1 LRILLFTGKGG
12 VGKTTLA
19 AATAARL
26 ARSGRKALVISTDPA
41 HSLGDALA
49 HELGG
54 EPTEVDPGLFAAH
67 LDSRALLEGAWGE
80 LRGHLRTVLSG
91 AGVDEMVADE
101 LTWLPG
107 VEELLALGEVRRLA
121 RTGPWE
127 VVVVDCG
134 PTAETL
140 RLLGLPEAIGGYL
153 ERLYPAHRRAVRGL
167 LAGIAGT
174 GQTRGPGTPG
184 PRTAL
189 RSWEAAAD
197 ALGRL
202 ADQVSDLRAMLADHH
217 TTSIRLVLTPE
228 RLVAAETRRTMTA
241 LSLHGLRVDGIVA
254 NRVVPPIAPSIR
266 GPAARWVRARRA
278 EQEQV
283 LAELSALW
291 GTPPPDTDSA
301 ADTDPDQPATA
312 TGPAPA
318 AAGPDAGAAG
328 TGTGTAE
335 PGSTSDRRVRAVPYT
350 AAEPIGVDALVAVAD
365 SLYGGEE
372 PLAGRAAP
380 PLLSVHR
387 TAGDGTSMDSRFDL
401 VLRLPGL
408 ERGAQLEL
416 TRIDDDLAV
425 TLAGV
430 RRLVALPSV
439 LARCEILGA
448 RVATDELVVVFQPD
462 PSVWMQR

>member
-1 LRILLFTGKGG
+1 MRILLFTGKGG

-26 ARSGRKALVISTDPA
+26 ARAGRKALVISTDPA
-41 HSLGDALA
+41 HSLGDALGV
-49 HELGG
+49 ELGAR
-54 EPTEVDPGLFAAH
+54 PAEVDPGLFAAH

-80 LRGHLRTVLSG
+80 LRGHLRTVLAG

-121 RTGPWE
+121 RTGPWD

-167 LAGIAGT
+167 LAGISGGGQGRSSGGAGQ
-174 GQTRGPGTPG
+174 GG
-184 PRTAL
+184 PRTAI
-189 RSWEAAAD
+189 RNWDAAAE

-202 ADQVSDLRAMLADHH
+202 AEQVGELRAMLADHH

-228 RLVAAETRRTMTA
+228 RMVAAETRRTMTA

-254 NRVVPPIAPSIR
+254 NRVVPPIAPSVR

-278 EQEQV
+278 EQEEV
-283 LAELSALW
+283 LGELSALW
-291 GTPPPDTDSA
+291 GTGPSA
-301 ADTDPDQPATA
+301 L
-312 TGPAPA
+312 
-318 AAGPDAGAAG
+318 AGERPV
-328 TGTGTAE
+328 
-335 PGSTSDRRVRAVPYT
+335 RVVPYT
-350 AAEPIGVDALVAVAD
+350 AAEPIGVEALVAVAD
-365 SLYGGEE
+365 SLYGSDE
-372 PLAGRAAP
+372 PLAGAAVP
-380 PLLSVHR
+380 PLLSVRR
-387 TAGDGTSMDSRFDL
+387 TAGDGTSMDSRFEL
-401 VLRLPGL
+401 ALRLPGL
-408 ERGAQLEL
+408 DRGMHVDL

-448 RVATDELVVVFQPD
+448 RVGTDELVVVFQPD
-462 PSVWMQR
+462 PTVWMNR

>member
-19 AATAARL
+19 SATAARL
-26 ARSGRKALVISTDPA
+26 ARQGRKSLVISTDPA
-41 HSLGDALA
+41 HSLGDALGV
-49 HELGG
+49 ELGAQ
-54 EPTEVDPGLFAAH
+54 PTEVDPGLFAAH
-67 LDSRALLEGAWGE
+67 LDSRALLEDAWGE
-80 LRGHLRTVLSG
+80 LRGHLRTVLAG

-107 VEELLALGEVRRLA
+107 VEELLALGEVRRL
-121 RTGPWE
+121 
-127 VVVVDCG
+127 
-134 PTAETL
+134 
-140 RLLGLPEAIGGYL
+140 LGLPEAIGGYL
-153 ERLYPAHRRAVRGL
+153 ERLYPARRRAVRGL
-167 LAGIAGT
+167 LAGIAGA
-174 GQTRGPGTPG
+174 GQARSPGGNGQGGG

-189 RSWEAAAD
+189 RNWEAVAE

-202 ADQVSDLRAMLADHH
+202 AEQIGELRAMLADHH

-228 RLVAAETRRTMTA
+228 RLVAAETRRTMTV

-254 NRVVPPIAPSIR
+254 NRVVPPIAPSVR

-283 LAELSALW
+283 LGELSALW
-291 GTPPPDTDSA
+291 GTGPSALA
-301 ADTDPDQPATA
+301 ADRPV
-312 TGPAPA
+312 
-318 AAGPDAGAAG
+318 
-328 TGTGTAE
+328 
-335 PGSTSDRRVRAVPYT
+335 RVVPYT

-365 SLYGGEE
+365 SLYGSED
-372 PLAGRAAP
+372 PLAGQSVP
-380 PLLSVHR
+380 PLLSVRR
-387 TAGDGTSMDSRFDL
+387 TAGDGTSGDSRFEL
-401 VLRLPGL
+401 ALRLPGL
-408 ERGAQLEL
+408 DRSMQLDL

-448 RVATDELVVVFQPD
+448 RIGTDELVVLFQPD
-462 PSVWMQR
+462 PAVWMNR

>member
-26 ARSGRKALVISTDPA
+26 ARTGRKALVISTDPA
-41 HSLGDALA
+41 HSLGDALDV
-49 HELGG
+49 ELVA

-80 LRGHLRTVLSG
+80 LRDHLRTVLAG

-121 RTGPWE
+121 KTGPWD

-140 RLLGLPEAIGGYL
+140 RLLGLPEAIGSYL

-167 LAGIAGT
+167 LAGIAGV
-174 GQTRGPGTPG
+174 GQARSSSSQGQGNG
-184 PRTAL
+184 PRTAM
-189 RSWEAAAD
+189 RDWEAAAE

-202 ADQVSDLRAMLADHH
+202 AEQMGELRAMLADHH

-254 NRVVPPIAPSIR
+254 NRVVPPIAPSVR
-266 GPAARWVRARRA
+266 GPAARWIRARHA
-278 EQEQV
+278 EQEEV
-283 LAELSALW
+283 LGELSALW
-291 GTPPPDTDSA
+291 GT
-301 ADTDPDQPATA
+301 
-312 TGPAPA
+312 GPEAVANGRP
-318 AAGPDAGAAG
+318 
-328 TGTGTAE
+328 
-335 PGSTSDRRVRAVPYT
+335 VRTVPYT
-350 AAEPIGVDALVAVAD
+350 AAEPIGVDALAVVAD
-365 SLYGGEE
+365 SLYGSDE
-372 PLAGRAAP
+372 PLAGEPAL
-380 PLLSVHR
+380 PLLSVRR
-387 TAGDGTSMDSRFDL
+387 TAGEGISMDSRFDL
-401 VLRLPGL
+401 ALRLPGL
-408 ERGAQLEL
+408 DRRTPLEL
-416 TRIDDDLAV
+416 TRIDDGLAV

-439 LARCEILGA
+439 LSRCEILGA
-448 RVATDELVVVFQPD
+448 RIGTDELVVVFQPD
-462 PSVWMQR
+462 PSTWMSR

>member
-1 LRILLFTGKGG
+1 MRILLFTGKGG

-19 AATAARL
+19 AATASRL

-41 HSLGDALA
+41 HSLGDALGV
-49 HELGG
+49 ELGAQ
-54 EPTEVDPGLFAAH
+54 PAEVDPGLFAAH
-67 LDSRALLEGAWGE
+67 LDSRALLEDAWSE
-80 LRGHLRTVLSG
+80 LRGHLRTVLAG

-121 RTGPWE
+121 RTGPWD

-140 RLLGLPEAIGGYL
+140 RLLSLPEAIGGYL

-167 LAGIAGT
+167 LAGIAGA
-174 GQTRGPGTPG
+174 GNGRSAGNSQSGG

-189 RSWEAAAD
+189 RNWDAAAE

-202 ADQVSDLRAMLADHH
+202 AEQVSDLRAMLADHH

-228 RLVAAETRRTMTA
+228 RMVAAETRRTMTA
-241 LSLHGLRVDGIVA
+241 LSLNGLRVDGIVA
-254 NRVVPPIAPSIR
+254 NRLVPPIAPSVR

-278 EQEQV
+278 EQEEV
-283 LAELSALW
+283 LSELSALW
-291 GTPPPDTDSA
+291 GSGPSA
-301 ADTDPDQPATA
+301 L
-312 TGPAPA
+312 A
-318 AAGPDAGAAG
+318 ANRP
-328 TGTGTAE
+328 
-335 PGSTSDRRVRAVPYT
+335 VRAVPYM
-350 AAEPIGVDALVAVAD
+350 AEEPIGVDALVAVAD
-365 SLYGGEE
+365 ALYGSRE
-372 PLAGRAAP
+372 PLAGESVP
-380 PLLSVHR
+380 PLLAVSR
-387 TAGDGTSMDSRFDL
+387 TAGDGTSMDSRFEL
-401 VLRLPGL
+401 ALRLPGL
-408 ERGAQLEL
+408 DRSMQMEL

-448 RVATDELVVVFQPD
+448 RIGTDELIVVFQPD
-462 PSVWMQR
+462 PAVWMNR